1 MGPKKRKRDYRRE
14 YDQYHGKE
22 GPKKDRAH
30 RNAARRKLKE
40 RGLMEQG
47 LEAHHVDGNPRNNST
62 GNLRAVSKNYNRR
75 KQG

>member
-1 MGPKKRKRDYRRE
+1 MASKRKRNYRRE

-22 GPKKDRAH
+22 GPKKERAH

-47 LEAHHVDGNPRNNST
+47 LEAHHIDGNPLNNSMA
-62 GNLRAVSKNYNRR
+62 NLKAVPKAKNRR
-75 KQG
+75 RQS

>member
-1 MGPKKRKRDYRRE
+1 MGSKRKRNYRRE

-22 GPKKDRAH
+22 GPKKERAH

-47 LEAHHVDGNPRNNST
+47 FEAHHKDGNPLNNSMS
-62 GNLRAVSKNYNRR
+62 NLVAISKKKNRR
-75 KQG
+75 MQS

>member
-1 MGPKKRKRDYRRE
+1 MSSKRKRNYRRE

-22 GPKKDRAH
+22 GPKKERAH

-47 LEAHHVDGNPRNNST
+47 LEAHHKDGNPLNNSMN
-62 GNLRAVSKNYNRR
+62 NLAAIPKKKNRR
-75 KQG
+75 MQS